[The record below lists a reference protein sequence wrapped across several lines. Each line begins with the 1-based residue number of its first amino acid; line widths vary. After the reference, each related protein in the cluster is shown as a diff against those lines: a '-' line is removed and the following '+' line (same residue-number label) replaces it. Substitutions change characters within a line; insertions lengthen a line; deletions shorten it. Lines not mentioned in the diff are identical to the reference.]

1 MKTKLNV
8 TTIWAENNTFHFGEK
23 HQKKKIWRQKKGK
36 DSVNFIG
43 SFDNL
48 VMSNILDIL
57 LLATGLRLKVFQ
69 CSS

>member
-1 MKTKLNV
+1 MHKLTDLRV
-8 TTIWAENNTFHFGEK
+8 
-23 HQKKKIWRQKKGK
+23 KKNGN

-57 LLATGLRLKVFQ
+57 LLAAGLRLSQKTHIKYLGVRLLRLLFSVWLQ
-69 CSS
+69 KLIQL